1 MKMNNIMDYS
11 IKGRIISV
19 NEKKPLYYVEKIEKI
34 ELELTKL
41 NASRSLVPVERQLEV
56 IQMGNSLLLQDPTDP
71 ASIYYN
77 RIKGFGPK
85 DLQKL
90 DSLLSYYKNGAPCFD
105 MTPNHM
111 TEEVTRALSEK
122 GFIPVEQLVFMFNE
136 PSSGFE
142 STSAFQIE
150 RVTERNAE
158 EFIRCIVLSKD
169 GMEINGEMIART
181 KAYFYSPNFLN
192 YILRIDGS
200 PAAMGSLFLNGQE
213 GYIANDFTFKSFRG
227 RGCQLALL
235 RHRLSDAV
243 KLGVKTIYTD
253 VEFGSVSHG
262 NMEKVGFKTAYL
274 NTFWIKK

>member
-1 MKMNNIMDYS
+1 
-11 IKGRIISV
+11 V
-19 NEKKPLYYVEKIEKI
+19 NEKKPLYYVEQIEEI

-56 IQMGNSLLLQDPTDP
+56 LRKGNSILLRDPTDP
-71 ASIYYN
+71 TSNYYN
-77 RIKGFGPK
+77 RIKGFGPQ
-85 DLQKL
+85 DLSDL
-90 DSLLSYYKNGAPCFD
+90 DKLLSYYNNVTPCFD

-111 TEEVTRALSEK
+111 TEEVSRALSEK
-122 GFIPVEQLVFMFNE
+122 GFIPVEQLVFMFAD
-136 PSSGFE
+136 PSNGLE

-150 RVTERNAE
+150 RVTERSAE
-158 EFIRCIVLSKD
+158 EFIRWIVLSKD
-169 GMEINGEMIART
+169 GMEVNEEIIARSQ
-181 KAYFYSPNFLN
+181 AYFYSPNFLN
-192 YILRIDGS
+192 YMLSVDGS

-213 GYIANDFTFKSFRG
+213 GYIANDYTFESFRG

-235 RHRLSDAV
+235 GRRLSDAV
-243 KLGVKTIYTD
+243 KLGVKTVYTD

>member
-1 MKMNNIMDYS
+1 
-11 IKGRIISV
+11 V
-19 NEKKPLYYVEKIEKI
+19 NEKKPLYYVEQIEKI

-56 IQMGNSLLLQDPTDP
+56 FHKGNPILLRDQTDP
-71 ASIYYN
+71 ASSYYN
-77 RIKGFGPK
+77 RIKGFGPQ
-85 DLQKL
+85 DLPNL
-90 DSLLSYYKNGAPCFD
+90 DNLLSYYNNVSPCFD

-122 GFIPVEQLVFMFNE
+122 GFIPVEQLVFMFTE
-136 PSSGFE
+136 PSNGLGL
-142 STSAFQIE
+142 TSAFQIE
-150 RVTERNAE
+150 RVTERSAE
-158 EFIRCIVLSKD
+158 EFIQWIALSKD
-169 GMEINGEMIART
+169 GMEINEEMIARA

-192 YILRIDGS
+192 YMLRVDGS
-200 PAAMGSLFLNGQE
+200 PAAMGSLFLKGRE
-213 GYIANDFTFKSFRG
+213 GYIANDYTFKSFRG

-243 KLGVKTIYTD
+243 KLGVKTVYTD

-274 NTFWIKK
+274 NTFWIRR